1 MERLTSVEISNEK
14 LIKHG
19 GQLDQQRDKLKIT
32 LELQMWNVRVTDRR
46 RQLKWE
52 FGLKRRKK

>member
-1 MERLTSVEISNEK
+1 MERLSSVEISNEK

-52 FGLKRRKK
+52 FGLKRK

>member
-52 FGLKRRKK
+52 FGLKRK